1 MQYCYQCKDSNCEFL
16 YSRSKICWQDTDLET
31 PVDKRARKDAFEYPH
46 LSQPRPVRTRWPHAA
61 QWSQDAAEY
70 DEDGY
75 IVGAGTS
82 NWHEENYMAPLWRGG
97 AWRDRAHLP
106 RSGVPVRRRPLDRMH
121 AMEHMF
127 FDRDRYEDLQPQRRG
142 VYAET
147 AHPAYGRAPNMYSK
161 QLVVDDTLL
170 RVPASASTLHVKEPG
185 TSNVVEDVYSFESH
199 NPQSSATMFAPNAAH
214 IAQTGLSPTKGRHSV
229 QYMYEM
235 EEADRIAR
243 GPETI
248 PHRV

>member
-1 MQYCYQCKDSNCEFL
+1 M
-16 YSRSKICWQDTDLET
+16 
-31 PVDKRARKDAFEYPH
+31 
-46 LSQPRPVRTRWPHAA
+46 RTRWPHAA

-70 DEDGY
+70 NEDGY

-127 FDRDRYEDLQPQRRG
+127 FDMDRYEDLQPQRRG

-161 QLVVDDTLL
+161 QLVVGDALL
-170 RVPASASTLHVKEPG
+170 RVSASASTLHVKEPG

-229 QYMYEM
+229 QYLYEM

-243 GPETI
+243 GLKPFRIECDSTGMPI
-248 PHRV
+248 EGGGAASRFLEVLKSFYVVILDVSIIKVRDQNLQD